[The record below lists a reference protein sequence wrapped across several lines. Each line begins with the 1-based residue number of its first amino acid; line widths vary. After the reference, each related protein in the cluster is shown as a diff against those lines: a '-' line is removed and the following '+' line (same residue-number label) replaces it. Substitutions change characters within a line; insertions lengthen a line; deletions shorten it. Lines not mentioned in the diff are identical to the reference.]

1 MKRIGI
7 IGGTFDPIHL
17 AHVNIAKEAKD
28 RLNLDKVIF
37 IPAGSQP
44 LKIDKKVTRASLR
57 FNMVEKAIEG
67 YDGFE
72 VSDYEIKKQ
81 GISYTF
87 ETLEH
92 FKKEDEELFFITGAD
107 CLLSLEKWK
116 NVKRIFEL
124 CTLVVLTRP
133 GYDERS
139 LYKQKD
145 YIEEKYNGKIV
156 ILELEGMDISST
168 EIRGLVKEG
177 KNISKLVA
185 SEVFKLIK
193 NNDLYMGD

>member
-81 GISYTF
+81 GLSYTF
-87 ETLEH
+87 QTLEH

-156 ILELEGMDISST
+156 ILELEGIDISST
-168 EIRGLVKEG
+168 EIRGLVREG

>member
-81 GISYTF
+81 GLSYTF
-87 ETLEH
+87 QTLEH

>member
-81 GISYTF
+81 GLSYTF
-87 ETLEH
+87 QTLEH
-92 FKKEDEELFFITGAD
+92 FKKEDE
-107 CLLSLEKWK
+107 
-116 NVKRIFEL
+116 
-124 CTLVVLTRP
+124 
-133 GYDERS
+133 
-139 LYKQKD
+139 
-145 YIEEKYNGKIV
+145 
-156 ILELEGMDISST
+156 
-168 EIRGLVKEG
+168 
-177 KNISKLVA
+177 
-185 SEVFKLIK
+185 
-193 NNDLYMGD
+193 

>member
-1 MKRIGI
+1 M
-7 IGGTFDPIHL
+7 
-17 AHVNIAKEAKD
+17 
-28 RLNLDKVIF
+28 
-37 IPAGSQP
+37 
-44 LKIDKKVTRASLR
+44 
-57 FNMVEKAIEG
+57 
-67 YDGFE
+67 
-72 VSDYEIKKQ
+72 
-81 GISYTF
+81 
-87 ETLEH
+87 
-92 FKKEDEELFFITGAD
+92 
-107 CLLSLEKWK
+107 EKWK

>member
-81 GISYTF
+81 GLSYTF

-145 YIEEKYNGKIV
+145 YIDEKYNGKIV

>member
-81 GISYTF
+81 GLSYTF
-87 ETLEH
+87 QTLEH
-92 FKKEDEELFFITGAD
+92 FKKEDEEIFFITGAD

>member
-17 AHVNIAKEAKD
+17 AHVNIAREAKE

-67 YDGFE
+67 YEGFE
-72 VSDYEIKKQ
+72 VSDYEIEKQ
-81 GISYTF
+81 GLSYTF

-107 CLLSLEKWK
+107 CLLNLEKWK
-116 NVKRIFEL
+116 NIKRIFEL

-133 GYDERS
+133 GYDEKS
-139 LYKQKD
+139 LYKEKD

-168 EIRGLVKEG
+168 DIRGLVKEG
-177 KNISKLVA
+177 KNISTLVA

-193 NNDLYMGD
+193 DNNLYMGD

>member
-17 AHVNIAKEAKD
+17 AHVNIAKEAKE

-67 YDGFE
+67 YEGFE
-72 VSDYEIKKQ
+72 VSDYEIEKQ
-81 GISYTF
+81 GLSYTF

-92 FKKEDEELFFITGAD
+92 FKKDDEELFFITGAD
-107 CLLSLEKWK
+107 CLLNLEKWK

-133 GYDERS
+133 GYDEKS
-139 LYKQKD
+139 LYKEKD
-145 YIEEKYNGKIV
+145 YIEEKYNGNIV

-168 EIRGLVKEG
+168 DIRGLVKEG
-177 KNISKLVA
+177 KSISTLVA

-193 NNDLYMGD
+193 DNNLYMGD

>member
-28 RLNLDKVIF
+28 SLNLDKVIF

-81 GISYTF
+81 GLSYTF

>member
-57 FNMVEKAIEG
+57 FNMEKKAIEG

-72 VSDYEIKKQ
+72 VSDNEIKKQ
-81 GISYTF
+81 GLSYTF

-107 CLLSLEKWK
+107 CLLRLEKWK

>member
-17 AHVNIAKEAKD
+17 AHVNIANEAKD
-28 RLNLDKVIF
+28 RLYLDKVIF

-81 GISYTF
+81 GLSYTF

-133 GYDERS
+133 GYDDRS

>member
-17 AHVNIAKEAKD
+17 AHVSIAEEAKK
-28 RLNLDKVIF
+28 RLDLDKVIF

-57 FNMVEKAIEG
+57 FNMVEKALAG
-67 YDGFE
+67 YEGFE

-81 GISYTF
+81 GLSYTF

-92 FKKEDEELFFITGAD
+92 FQKEDEKIFFITGAD
-107 CLLSLEKWK
+107 CLLNLEKWK
-116 NVKRIFEL
+116 GVKRIFQL

-133 GYDERS
+133 GYDNEK
-139 LYKQKD
+139 LYEQKS
-145 YIEEKYNGKIV
+145 YIEDKYKGEIL
-156 ILELEGMDISST
+156 ILELPGMDISST
-168 EIRGLVKEG
+168 QIRQRVKEG
-177 KNISKLVA
+177 KDISKLVA
-185 SEVFKLIK
+185 KEVFKLIK
-193 NNDLYMGD
+193 DNDLYMGE

>member
-17 AHVNIAKEAKD
+17 AHVNIAREAKE

-67 YDGFE
+67 YEGFE
-72 VSDYEIKKQ
+72 VSDYEIEKQ
-81 GISYTF
+81 GLSYTF

-107 CLLSLEKWK
+107 CLLNLEKWK

-133 GYDERS
+133 GYDEKS
-139 LYKQKD
+139 LYKEKD

-168 EIRGLVKEG
+168 DIRGLVKEG
-177 KNISKLVA
+177 KNISTLVA

-193 NNDLYMGD
+193 DNNLYMGD

>member
-81 GISYTF
+81 GLSYTF
-87 ETLEH
+87 QTLEH

-156 ILELEGMDISST
+156 ILELEGMDIYST

>member
-17 AHVNIAKEAKD
+17 AHTNIAKEAKEKLD
-28 RLNLDKVIF
+28 LDKVIF

-44 LKIDKKVTRASLR
+44 LKLDKKVTKASLR
-57 FNMVEKAIEG
+57 FNMVKKAIEG
-67 YDGFE
+67 FKGFE

-81 GISYTF
+81 GLSYTF

-92 FKKEDEELFFITGAD
+92 FHKEEEKLYFITGAD
-107 CLLSLEKWK
+107 CLLDLEKWG

-133 GYDERS
+133 GYD
-139 LYKQKD
+139 
-145 YIEEKYNGKIV
+145 N
-156 ILELEGMDISST
+156 
-168 EIRGLVKEG
+168 
-177 KNISKLVA
+177 
-185 SEVFKLIK
+185 
-193 NNDLYMGD
+193 

>member
-57 FNMVEKAIEG
+57 FSMVEKAIEG

-81 GISYTF
+81 GLSYTF

-145 YIEEKYNGKIV
+145 YIEDKYNGKIV

>member
-81 GISYTF
+81 GLSYTF

-156 ILELEGMDISST
+156 ILELEGIDISST
-168 EIRGLVKEG
+168 EIRGLVREG

>member
-17 AHVNIAKEAKD
+17 AHLNIAKKAKE

-57 FNMVEKAIEG
+57 FSMVEKAIEG
-67 YDGFE
+67 YEGFE

-81 GISYTF
+81 GLSYTF

-92 FKKEDEELFFITGAD
+92 FRKEDEELFFITGAD
-107 CLLSLEKWK
+107 CLFNLEKWK
-116 NVKRIFEL
+116 NVKRILEL

-133 GYDERS
+133 GYDNEK
-139 LYKQKD
+139 LYKSKD
-145 YIEEKYNGKIV
+145 YIEKKYNGEII

-168 EIRGLVKEG
+168 KIRGLIKEG
-177 KNISKLVA
+177 KNISKLVT

-193 NNDLYMGD
+193 DNNLYMGD

>member
-81 GISYTF
+81 GLSYTF